1 MKIGFSNLMMINTR
15 REPSAG
21 PSAARVTGQPLS
33 VAALN
38 TDDPQTKRLKKQKE
52 AFEALA
58 SLPSPKESAMQNAS
72 QKVGFLKQRLE
83 SLKALMRFAS
93 PEQLKAMAS
102 ELKSIARE
110 MGAAARQL
118 SGAGGGAGAGPTMT
132 PTVNAAQSGHASVS
146 VPLDANAQS
155 EVSSVESDIDAAN
168 ATLESAEATT
178 TEEPTSDSERLEAQ
192 EQEQERKE
200 SLEPP
205 DVLTQAPSFSPP
217 GAERSTTISASEHAL
232 RSILTDAK
240 KAFQEAASE
249 LKIYLH
255 EEQKEARRELK
266 QAEEEMDKVDHSL
279 AKAESHALYSTL
291 GQLLPTSTANVATA
305 SVSIDIKV

>member
-21 PSAARVTGQPLS
+21 PIAARVTGQPLS

-83 SLKALMRFAS
+83 SLKAMMRFAS

-118 SGAGGGAGAGPTMT
+118 SGAGGGAGAGPTTT

-155 EVSSVESDIDAAN
+155 EVSSVESDINAAN

-178 TEEPTSDSERLEAQ
+178 TEEPTSDSEQLEA
-192 EQEQERKE
+192 QEQERKE
-200 SLEPP
+200 SLEPS
-205 DVLTQAPSFSPP
+205 DVLTQAPSFAPP
-217 GAERSTTISASEHAL
+217 GAERTPTISASEHAL

-240 KAFQEAASE
+240 KAFQEAVSE

-279 AKAESHALYSTL
+279 AKAESQALYSTL

-305 SVSIDIKV
+305 AVSIDIKV